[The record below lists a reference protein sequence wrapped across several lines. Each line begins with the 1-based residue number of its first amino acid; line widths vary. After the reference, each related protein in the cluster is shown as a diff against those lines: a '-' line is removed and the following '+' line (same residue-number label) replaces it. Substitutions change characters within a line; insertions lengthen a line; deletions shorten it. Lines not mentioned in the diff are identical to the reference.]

1 MRASNSSACDNVNWH
16 EMAIQDE
23 KECKR
28 RDIVIQ
34 SKIGGQ
40 RLYLASIYW
49 QCWDICPG
57 CLATKRLIISLAAQ
71 NKWTID

>member
-1 MRASNSSACDNVNWH
+1 MRASNSSAWDNVNWH

-34 SKIGGQ
+34 SKIGSQ
-40 RLYLASIYW
+40 RLYLASMYLT
-49 QCWDICPG
+49 C
-57 CLATKRLIISLAAQ
+57 
-71 NKWTID
+71 